1 MKIYVSFDGNR
12 TLKAF
17 LSDKLKALDFNC
29 KLNGINE
36 IELDDN
42 LSSEKQNELFN
53 ALNHYH
59 IEVIEDKKIAIIERI
74 KNSIDEMLNNEDA
87 QLINSSDFLADKLNY
102 SYTYLSTLFSEA
114 TYTSIEN
121 YIILRKVDKVKSLLL
136 KTDLTLTE
144 IAFKLNYS
152 SVAHLSGQFKKTT
165 GLTPSTFQR
174 IIAKRK
180 LTQQNNL

>member
-1 MKIYVSFDGNR
+1 MKIYVSYDGNR
-12 TLKAF
+12 TFKAL
-17 LSDKLKALDFNC
+17 LSDKLKMLDFDC

-36 IELDDN
+36 IEFEN
-42 LSSEKQNELFN
+42 HLSKDKKNELIAVLDN
-53 ALNHYH
+53 YH
-59 IEVIEDKKIAIIERI
+59 IEVIEDKKVAIIERI
-74 KNSIDEMLNNEDA
+74 KSTIDEMLNSEEA
-87 QLINSSDFLADKLNY
+87 QLVNSSDYLSDKLNY

-136 KTDLTLTE
+136 KTNLTLTE

-174 IIAKRK
+174 IIKKRK
-180 LTQQNNL
+180 LNNQY